1 MRHPF
6 PSPDAAL
13 RALPVKP
20 TIIPVA
26 SALSVTGRSFDTRLF
41 SSFKNVF
48 TEIARVCF
56 PGEALPPVQVPAT
69 RDISR
74 QYLLERERIRIRHH
88 VSQSTR
94 EALWVAHLA
103 QLPQFGTLHHHAWLL
118 QELYQQTLPLEPGM
132 TILDLG
138 CGTGDFARAL
148 VMNHIYR
155 LAHTSMTP
163 QQPVRYLGIDRSI
176 DTLQIAEQA
185 FNTLYREL
193 QSTFSETAAPAHAV
207 LTTWSQSEWEVP
219 LPCAPQSIDRI
230 VGHLSL
236 SFTASP
242 LAFLR
247 QAVQALTPDGCLI
260 LTCLQPHTD
269 LAGLYRDQLH
279 LAGQDELSPSAQI
292 FLHYLGRLR
301 EAVRHG
307 LLHSFDR
314 EQLSDLLLHAG
325 AVPIRIIPVLD
336 GQLML
341 ATARKGKSAG

>member
-1 MRHPF
+1 
-6 PSPDAAL
+6 
-13 RALPVKP
+13 
-20 TIIPVA
+20 
-26 SALSVTGRSFDTRLF
+26 
-41 SSFKNVF
+41 
-48 TEIARVCF
+48 
-56 PGEALPPVQVPAT
+56 
-69 RDISR
+69 
-74 QYLLERERIRIRHH
+74 
-88 VSQSTR
+88 
-94 EALWVAHLA
+94 VAHVA

-138 CGTGDFARAL
+138 CGTGDFARSL

-163 QQPVRYLGIDRSI
+163 QQPVRYLGIDRSGE
-176 DTLQIAEQA
+176 TLQAAEQA
-185 FNTLYREL
+185 FETLYREL
-193 QSTFSETAAPAHAV
+193 QSTFSDVAAPAQAL
-207 LTTWSQSEWEVP
+207 LTTWSQSEWDVQ
-219 LPCAPQSIDRI
+219 LPCAPQSIHRI

-247 QAVQALTPDGCLI
+247 QAVQALTPDGRLV

-325 AVPIRIIPVLD
+325 AGPLRIVPVLD
-336 GQLML
+336 GQLLL